1 MLADRR
7 NFPEA
12 PIFAVRMRPLVSS
25 VIASLILLGQVGLP
39 LHLHYCKGML
49 ESVSVF
55 VRSACNDHE
64 EVVSVKACCKSS
76 TPDNTCDKEGDGCC
90 DDETTIVT
98 QEITSLPPK
107 IFSDALPALPAS
119 LPVWSGFTAASTS
132 ASPLPARMC
141 TTHGPP
147 IYILHQ
153 ALIFY
158 A

>member
-1 MLADRR
+1 MLQGSQD
-7 NFPEA
+7 FPEA
-12 PIFAVRMRPLVSS
+12 PIFAVRMRPLLSS

-55 VRSACNDHE
+55 VRSACDDHE

-76 TPDNTCDKEGDGCC
+76 TPDNTCDKEDNGCC

-107 IFSDALPALPAS
+107 IFSDAVPALPAD
-119 LPVWSGFTAASTS
+119 LPARSNLMAAS
-132 ASPLPARMC
+132 AAACFLPARMC
-141 TTHGPP
+141 AAHGPP

>member
-1 MLADRR
+1 
-7 NFPEA
+7 
-12 PIFAVRMRPLVSS
+12 MRPLLSS

-55 VRSACNDHE
+55 VRSACDDHE

-76 TPDNTCDKEGDGCC
+76 TPDNTCDKESDGCC

-107 IFSDALPALPAS
+107 IFSDAVPALPAD
-119 LPVWSGFTAASTS
+119 LPNWSGFKAASTT
-132 ASPLPARMC
+132 AFPLPARMC
-141 TTHGPP
+141 AIHGPP